1 MNKILINNPHKQGNR
16 ERLPAGIMDRS
27 NMSELR
33 FEAPLAKFDTD
44 EWNEFADENSP
55 SSPCSVSKMSEA
67 SSSIHSDGRNAKTGG
82 GMFLNQSQPINK
94 FYTSD

>member
-1 MNKILINNPHKQGNR
+1 
-16 ERLPAGIMDRS
+16 MDKS

-55 SSPCSVSKMSEA
+55 CSPCSISKMSEA
-67 SSSIHSDGRNAKTGG
+67 SSSISSDARTIKLGTGSAVI
-82 GMFLNQSQPINK
+82 QS
-94 FYTSD
+94 T